1 MNISANYFDPK
12 GLLTYCQTITTSITK
27 NIGDKSSH
35 QNFPKIVS
43 KIAYIKDIFF
53 LIISS
58 A

>member
-35 QNFPKIVS
+35 QNFPKIVC

-53 LIISS
+53 
-58 A
+58 